1 MQWEVLNKI
10 AGQPQWVVIAQFR
23 WSLDAQDFID
33 NMVQTRGYRE
43 DNFRIAEVAS

>member
-23 WSLDAQDFID
+23 WSLDAQDFI
-33 NMVQTRGYRE
+33 NTMVRSRGYHE
-43 DNFRIAEVAS
+43 DNFRIVEVHS